1 MLDSLLQE
9 ITNYAEVITR
19 ITSITISNEY
29 LRDILT
35 WMKVKE
41 STVKSLKLVSPQ
53 LSRRKQLVEWSCSMA
68 ARLKLTTQTVHL
80 AIKLLDHFMSGH
92 DIKVDSDVSRF

>member
-1 MLDSLLQE
+1 MTSTSL
-9 ITNYAEVITR
+9 TM
-19 ITSITISNEY
+19 SNEY

-41 STVKSLKLVSPQ
+41 STVRSLQLVSPQ
-53 LSRRKQLVEWSCSMA
+53 LSRRKHLVEWSCSMA
-68 ARLKLTTQTVHL
+68 AHLNLTTQTVHL

-92 DIKVDSDVSRF
+92 DIKVDS